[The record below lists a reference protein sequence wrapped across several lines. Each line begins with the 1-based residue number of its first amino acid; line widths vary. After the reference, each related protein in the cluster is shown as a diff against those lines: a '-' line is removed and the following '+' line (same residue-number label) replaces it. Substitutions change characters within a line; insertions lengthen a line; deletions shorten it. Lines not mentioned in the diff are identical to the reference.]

1 MLLFISR
8 SDSLLTATDPRFNPH
23 IQINMASPIVRGCRF
38 SVQHFGTLLID
49 LVVAER
55 FLYPLGIAALPS
67 TLNAMYLGA
76 KITKLDKSI
85 PKLDKSIT
93 ELDTKLDKLV
103 EKLDGIQVNV
113 SQLYLLK
120 SSKSLMSEKML
131 VRNGPCGQ
139 TQ

>member
-85 PKLDKSIT
+85 T

>member
-1 MLLFISR
+1 
-8 SDSLLTATDPRFNPH
+8 
-23 IQINMASPIVRGCRF
+23 MASPIVRGCRF

-85 PKLDKSIT
+85 T

-120 SSKSLMSEKML
+120 SSKSVMSEKML